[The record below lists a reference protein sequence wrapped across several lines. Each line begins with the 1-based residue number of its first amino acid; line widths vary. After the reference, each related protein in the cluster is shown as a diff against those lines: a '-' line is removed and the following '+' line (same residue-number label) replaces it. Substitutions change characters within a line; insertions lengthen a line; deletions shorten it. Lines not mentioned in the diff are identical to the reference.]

1 MCHTMII
8 GAATVVIA
16 LMVIAGVA
24 CISNEP
30 PDDIHAASALIDV
43 TQFTGNEKNNPEK

>member
-1 MCHTMII
+1 MII

-43 TQFTGNEKNNPEK
+43 TQFTGKENNNPEK